1 MRKITI
7 TAIILCSIGLASCQ
21 RGCSSL
27 NRMFQVSERNY
38 EIIMFSG
45 GDTVFH
51 DSFIG
56 ILNNSE
62 GSDGVYYY
70 KDGKL
75 IEISGDYVVNS
86 DK

>member
-1 MRKITI
+1 MNKVKII
-7 TAIILCSIGLASCQ
+7 AIVLCSIGLASCQ
-21 RGCSSL
+21 RGCASI
-27 NRMFQVSERNY
+27 NKQFQTSERSY

-45 GDTVFH
+45 GNIVFH
-51 DSFIG
+51 DSFRG

-75 IEISGDYVVNS
+75 IEVSGDYVVKS
-86 DK
+86 TK

>member
-1 MRKITI
+1 MKKVTI
-7 TAIILCSIGLASCQ
+7 TMLILCSIGLASCQ

-27 NRMFQVSERNY
+27 NKEFQVSERDY

-51 DSFIG
+51 DSFTG

-62 GSDGVYYY
+62 GSDGIYYY

-75 IEISGDYVVNS
+75 IEVSGDYVVNS
-86 DK
+86 AK